1 MKVNQLKTSFLFS
14 LSQLDKYA
22 FLTQMLWKISVFVQL
37 VGEIQLDLTIQVKL
51 SKKEHTVFELHQRLS
66 KKEKKDQK
74 FKVLFLIINSICV
87 VTRMAEY
94 YFILVSQTIVS
105 CQQHSYNFEPEFPE
119 ILVSLAITV
128 FNSVL
133 TLLSLTEHA
142 WQFRNNALWDTLECL
157 HVNAQT

>member
-1 MKVNQLKTSFLFS
+1 M
-14 LSQLDKYA
+14 
-22 FLTQMLWKISVFVQL
+22 QL

-94 YFILVSQTIVS
+94 YFILVSQTIMS
-105 CQQHSYNFEPEFPE
+105 CQLHSYNFEPEFPE

-128 FNSVL
+128 FNPVL

-157 HVNAQT
+157 HVNART

>member
-1 MKVNQLKTSFLFS
+1 MRFS
-14 LSQLDKYA
+14 YPNAQKELSL
-22 FLTQMLWKISVFVQL
+22 ISVFVQL

-51 SKKEHTVFELHQRLS
+51 SKKEHTVFELHQWLS

-105 CQQHSYNFEPEFPE
+105 CQKHSYYFEPEFPE

-128 FNSVL
+128 FNSVV

-142 WQFRNNALWDTLECL
+142 WEFRNNALWDTLECL
-157 HVNAQT
+157 HVNARTELE